1 MIMNASNDELE
12 LSEPDQESADEC
24 NDSNEKSMNSK
35 IIFPIAC

>member
-12 LSEPDQESADEC
+12 LSEPDQESTDEC

-35 IIFPIAC
+35 IIFPIAF